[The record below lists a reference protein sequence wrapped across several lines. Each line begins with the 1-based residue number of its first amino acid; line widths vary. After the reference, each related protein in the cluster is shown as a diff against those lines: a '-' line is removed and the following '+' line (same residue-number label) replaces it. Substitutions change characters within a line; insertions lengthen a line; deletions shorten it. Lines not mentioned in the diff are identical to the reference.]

1 MTRFHTSVSNIDFCH
16 VKSLHDCLD
25 KFSNSTFLY
34 KFSPP
39 HTFPNLYVFERKKNT
54 DSRPF
59 FLKTLFYCWSLS
71 KKERKITIWKTH
83 IFSKFILL
91 TFTTYLF
98 NPFSRLNNKK
108 GPILES
114 YYDGYPYNHLPKW
127 KPNLNL

>member
-39 HTFPNLYVFERKKNT
+39 HTFPNLYVFEKKKHW
-54 DSRPF
+54 F
-59 FLKTLFYCWSLS
+59 KTLFLKNAILLLEPL
-71 KKERKITIWKTH
+71 KKVRKITIWKTH

-91 TFTTYLF
+91 TFPTYLS